1 MVYVLTGVY
10 YDDSFKL
17 SQPNATK
24 QHQIPAGY
32 WEIIILQSNPVKI
45 ISFIMPQDAK
55 SKNYCDYNVSIDQIS
70 KVTNLIFFTNDLSG
84 DINNI
89 LELGCN

>member
-1 MVYVLTGVY
+1 
-10 YDDSFKL
+10 
-17 SQPNATK
+17 
-24 QHQIPAGY
+24 
-32 WEIIILQSNPVKI
+32 
-45 ISFIMPQDAK
+45 MPQDAK